1 MGARGPLVRG
11 NPCSASCTRPTDARR
26 LVRGGDRSAPVL
38 HSSSASKQKWL
49 LSASGGPATANSGDR
64 LILASDLPGEPR
76 WQPVAP
82 GRENLAAPG
91 SPPSDAA
98 RWQTLLVRA
107 AAGPEVAS
115 ALTTKVH
122 RLAEVDAACGGRESW
137 GVGRT
142 RATRYKRLH
151 RRSSAGW
158 SSRHLACPL
167 KAVVLAAPAN

>member
-1 MGARGPLVRG
+1 MTSPSPARDPHGMPAREIAV
-11 NPCSASCTRPTDARR
+11 SCFC
-26 LVRGGDRSAPVL
+26 L
-38 HSSSASKQKWL
+38 HSEMDYVLPADPEAPSRTRSHGNQRGVL
-49 LSASGGPATANSGDR
+49 LS
-64 LILASDLPGEPR
+64 
-76 WQPVAP
+76 
-82 GRENLAAPG
+82 
-91 SPPSDAA
+91 
-98 RWQTLLVRA
+98 
-107 AAGPEVAS
+107 S
-115 ALTTKVH
+115 ALTTNVH